1 MSIGVLTLH
10 RHSSHHDIVVGDSD
24 GGKDTLTLEGNIE
37 RAIVNVVTYNLRRLN
52 GHEPHNGYR
61 GKQHLGVRLFEVLVI
76 RVPSATFNE
85 QSMDKGTIFRFLRG
99 VYTLRVR
106 DDLKVVLDSINRNLI
121 LSGIVLFHTSQERV
135 SEMEPRDPET
145 SRMALI
151 NPLLIFL
158 KSLHEIDNKGSKG
171 FESVVRPFLPLLRHN
186 VIVESITNFFKFL
199 THDDFSLDTLLQI
212 NERASNG
219 IDKPV
224 VTEKLLRKHSV
235 HRFFVHNGMLLGSL
249 FVIELLR
256 ELVQNALG

>member
-10 RHSSHHDIVVGDSD
+10 RNSSHHDIVVGDSD
-24 GGKDTLTLEGNIE
+24 GGKDTLTLEGNVE

-85 QSMDKGTIFRFLRG
+85 QSMDEGTIFGFLRG

-158 KSLHEIDNKGSKG
+158 KSLHEIDDKGSKG
-171 FESVVRPFLPLLRHN
+171 FESVVRPFLPLLGHN

-212 NERASNG
+212 NERTSNST
-219 IDKPV
+219 DKPV
-224 VTEKLLRKHSV
+224 VTE
-235 HRFFVHNGMLLGSL
+235 
-249 FVIELLR
+249 
-256 ELVQNALG
+256 